1 MAIDPFSLAATGISL
16 GLGLLS
22 GGGAAADA
30 RKARAAEQKRIENQY
45 KADTANYEF
54 NWETTQRQYKFAK
67 NEVST
72 ARANQE
78 ANLTYQ
84 EASQARDYAHT
95 LAIRNFE
102 YANQVRAYNKSE
114 QVYGDQRRLNRLASQ
129 DALANESRRYNEILK
144 GMSFEHQDML
154 VKMMKEQG
162 VVEAKGGQGISAGR
176 LSGETMAQYGRNQA
190 IMAAN
195 VISAQRESL
204 QNEKQIYSDRYAA
217 DVAADAKRM
226 LQPLLAP
233 TPTAPLKMPRP
244 VLLDPLEPRKGPA
257 PIKGTN
263 TVSTPSGLT
272 IASNAIG
279 TAVNSY
285 STVHT
290 GLKSIFG

>member
-1 MAIDPFSLAATGISL
+1 
-16 GLGLLS
+16 
-22 GGGAAADA
+22 
-30 RKARAAEQKRIENQY
+30 
-45 KADTANYEF
+45 
-54 NWETTQRQYKFAK
+54 
-67 NEVST
+67 
-72 ARANQE
+72 
-78 ANLTYQ
+78 
-84 EASQARDYAHT
+84 
-95 LAIRNFE
+95 
-102 YANQVRAYNKSE
+102 
-114 QVYGDQRRLNRLASQ
+114 
-129 DALANESRRYNEILK
+129 
-144 GMSFEHQDML
+144 
-154 VKMMKEQG
+154 
-162 VVEAKGGQGISAGR
+162 
-176 LSGETMAQYGRNQA
+176 
-190 IMAAN
+190 